1 MQSSS
6 FEMISPAP
14 IHRENIT
21 KMVTYETEIHME
33 QTERIIV
40 PRDTKTEKQAM
51 NII

>member
-14 IHRENIT
+14 ILRENVT
-21 KMVTYETEIHME
+21 KMVTYENEIHME
-33 QTERIIV
+33 QTERIVI
-40 PRDTKTEKQAM
+40 PRDPTTEKQAM